1 MIQTEKGREGEI
13 EKRRKRRGWKVK
25 GEGEEKTEMHRKK
38 GTRKLCNTAG
48 LACEFTVFFPH
59 DSLKLTEA

>member
-13 EKRRKRRGWKVK
+13 EKRRKRSGWKVK

-38 GTRKLCNTAG
+38 GTRKLCNTALG
-48 LACEFTVFFPH
+48 SLVNLPFFFPV
-59 DSLKLTEA
+59 TA